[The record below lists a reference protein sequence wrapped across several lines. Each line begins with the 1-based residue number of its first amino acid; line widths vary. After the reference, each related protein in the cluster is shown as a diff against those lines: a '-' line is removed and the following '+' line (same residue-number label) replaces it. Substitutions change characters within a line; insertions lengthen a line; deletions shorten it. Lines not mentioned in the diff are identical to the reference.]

1 MPLVVGTSSLS
12 PLADKLSQR
21 TEGGGVM
28 DRETVM
34 VMNWMALM
42 LLVPATIILVWKIVS
57 EKLKGKAFS
66 SDLITVSLV
75 LGSAVI
81 GVTQLNIESNLTWL
95 HWVLLLV
102 QLLVLV
108 FLWKRLWAPLMQ
120 KLRG

>member
-1 MPLVVGTSSLS
+1 
-12 PLADKLSQR
+12 
-21 TEGGGVM
+21 M
-28 DRETVM
+28 DRETVT

-42 LLVPATIILVWKIVS
+42 LLVPATIILVWKMVS
-57 EKLKGKAFS
+57 EKLKRKAFS

-81 GVTQLNIESNLTWL
+81 GLVQLNIESSQNWL

-102 QLLVLV
+102 QLLMLV
-108 FLWKRLWAPLMQ
+108 FLWARLWSPLMQ